1 MTINN
6 QSLQWKFMDCEWLYS
21 MLTCSRKSWLL
32 ICSRCNKKLLI
43 VNGCILCLGTSRKC
57 FSIAFS
63 LRFCKW
69 GVVSLFPCVW
79 CLPSYVQFC
88 ASSFR
93 KLAIWLY
100 LQEGRPFYAVLRLL
114 AFFGQYCL
122 WCCFEGTITHF
133 LAKESVGISISDFW
147 QVSCMVLLNCS
158 SCYCLLILFVSW
170 SILEYC
176 FNYLKKKR

>member
-1 MTINN
+1 MKIRGLWMVVFYAYVQQKILTIDM
-6 QSLQWKFMDCEWLYS
+6 QSLQQKIVDCEWLHF
-21 MLTCSRKSWLL
+21 MLR
-32 ICSRCNKKLLI
+32 N
-43 VNGCILCLGTSRKC
+43 SRKC

-63 LRFCKW
+63 SLFIKW
-69 GVVSLFPCVW
+69 GVVSFFSM

-158 SCYCLLILFVSW
+158 SCYWLLILFVSW

-176 FNYLKKKR
+176 FNYL